1 MNSWHILPSKVC
13 AINLVLNSG
22 SLLLQLSKDVVS
34 FSSKQFRSVQFW
46 SVAVKRRSSIGGWKD
61 PGYLLYLQK
70 ETRFCRLRMEETFWN
85 ERCLQV
91 EVFVIMLILTK
102 ERHWF
107 DFACLSEPL
116 GVLFFEVTFTC
127 IFSRCF

>member
-1 MNSWHILPSKVC
+1 MNSWHILTSKVC
-13 AINLVLNSG
+13 AINIILNSG

-46 SVAVKRRSSIGGWKD
+46 SVAVKQRSSVDGWKD
-61 PGYLLYLQK
+61 VYLFYLQK
-70 ETRFCRLRMEETFWN
+70 ETWFCRLRMEETFWN

-91 EVFVIMLILTK
+91 EVFVITLILTK
-102 ERHWF
+102 ERHWL

-116 GVLFFEVTFTC
+116 SILFFEVTFTC
-127 IFSRCF
+127 IFSKCF